1 MQVQPFGG
9 VTPKTESYDRQATPI
24 PAPAARPVA
33 VETRNPVTAVG
44 PRNPVTAADAEP
56 APAEVKEA
64 LKTINKTV
72 QAMSPSLE
80 FSIDTDSKRTI
91 VKVVDMDTKE
101 VIRQMP
107 SVEALEIAKALDRLQ
122 GLLIRQ
128 KA

>member
-9 VTPKTESYDRQATPI
+9 MTPKTEPYDRQAAPVS
-24 PAPAARPVA
+24 APAAPPVKF
-33 VETRNPVTAVG
+33 ETRNPVAAV
-44 PRNPVTAADAEP
+44 DAEP
-56 APAEVKEA
+56 AQAEVADA

-80 FSIDTDSKRTI
+80 FSIDADSKRTV

>member
-1 MQVQPFGG
+1 MQVQTFGG
-9 VTPKTESYDRQATPI
+9 VTPKTESYDRQANPI
-24 PAPAARPVA
+24 TAPAARPVLA
-33 VETRNPVTAVG
+33 TETRNPVTAV
-44 PRNPVTAADAEP
+44 DAEP
-56 APAEVKEA
+56 APAEVNDA

-80 FSIDTDSKRTI
+80 FSIDADSKRTV

>member
-1 MQVQPFGG
+1 MTRAIAAIARSGLTVL
-9 VTPKTESYDRQATPI
+9 V
-24 PAPAARPVA
+24 APAARPVA
-33 VETRNPVTAVG
+33 FETRNPVAAV
-44 PRNPVTAADAEP
+44 DAEP
-56 APAEVKEA
+56 AQAEVADA

-80 FSIDTDSKRTI
+80 FSIDADSKRTV

>member
-1 MQVQPFGG
+1 MQVQPSGG
-9 VTPKTESYDRQATPI
+9 VTPNTESYDRRATPVNA
-24 PAPAARPVA
+24 PTAPPAALA
-33 VETRNPVTAVG
+33 TGKA
-44 PRNPVTAADAEP
+44 VTAADAEP
-56 APAEVKEA
+56 APAAVDEA

-80 FSIDTDSKRTI
+80 FSIDNDSKRTV
-91 VKVVDMDTKE
+91 VKVVDMDTNE

>member
-9 VTPKTESYDRQATPI
+9 VTPKTETYDRQATPI
-24 PAPAARPVA
+24 SAPAARPVA
-33 VETRNPVTAVG
+33 FETRNPVTA
-44 PRNPVTAADAEP
+44 AEA
-56 APAEVKEA
+56 APAQAEVYEA

-72 QAMSPSLE
+72 QAMAPSLE
-80 FSIDTDSKRTI
+80 FSIDADSKRTV